1 MTSISIL
8 DQFVGT
14 RGNDFCPHTVAELLA
29 LRLAQKLDDA
39 AAVAHYAHVLGE
51 TSEERVLYALK
62 RAITAPGSNS
72 LAERFRELMRKR
84 NGQIS
89 STPDIRTAAF
99 KCERRSV
106 AVAVFSGDQLD
117 YTQVRQLSSSPDRAT
132 ASVAGFVNFVVANLD
147 IESAGIESST
157 VGTGVRRSHLTDGV
171 VATLRQNSV
180 PIWQVNKRELFD
192 SFAYPALKNRKE
204 LRAVVRS
211 IWPALGAGNGKNQI
225 LDAAA
230 VGMFVQIERRF
241 IFNPDLT

>member
-8 DQFVGT
+8 DQFVGA
-14 RGNDFCPHTVAELLA
+14 RGNAFCPHTVAELLA
-29 LRLAQKLDDA
+29 LRLAQKLDDT
-39 AAVAHYAHVLGE
+39 AAVAHYAHLIGE
-51 TSEERVLYALK
+51 TSEERVLYALQ
-62 RAITAPGSNS
+62 RAINTRGSSN
-72 LAERFRELMRKR
+72 LADRFNQLMRKR
-84 NGQIS
+84 NGQTT

-117 YTQVRQLSSSPDRAT
+117 YTQVRQLSSAADRAS

-147 IESAGIESST
+147 IESAAVESST
-157 VGTGVRRSHLTDGV
+157 VGTGVRRSQLTDGV
-171 VATLRQNSV
+171 VTTLRENSV
-180 PIWQVNKRELFD
+180 PIWQVNKRELLD
-192 SFAYPALKNRKE
+192 SFAYPTLRSRKE

-211 IWPALGAGNGKNQI
+211 IWPALGTGNGKNQI